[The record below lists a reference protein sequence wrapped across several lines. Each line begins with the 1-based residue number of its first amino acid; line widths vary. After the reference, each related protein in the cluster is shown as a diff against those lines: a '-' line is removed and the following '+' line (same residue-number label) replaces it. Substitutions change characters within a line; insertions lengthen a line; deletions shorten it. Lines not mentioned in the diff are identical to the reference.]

1 MTDDRIE
8 GAVREGVG
16 HVQDAAGGLVGDEGM
31 QIKGKLN
38 QAAGSVQ
45 NAYGKARGAVES
57 QSKELYG
64 EFEDFAQRRPLTSVG
79 IGVSLGVVL
88 GLLMAR
94 SCD

>member
-16 HVQDAAGGLVGDEGM
+16 RVQDAVGGLVGDPG
-31 QIKGKLN
+31 QQVKGKLN

-45 NAYGKARGAVES
+45 NAYGKARDAAAS
-57 QSKELYG
+57 QATDLYG
-64 EFEDFAQRRPLTSVG
+64 EFEEFANRRPVASIG
-79 IGVSLGVVL
+79 IGVALGLLL

-94 SCD
+94 GRD